1 MSYLVEA
8 TISCSFEQFFVMK
21 GDKES
26 YEKSAENQRN
36 QQKNQRIQIIEK
48 WIYQKGIS
56 RL

>member
-26 YEKSAENQRN
+26 DEKSAENQRN